1 MYLKGSVSFPFHRR
15 KIDDSSI
22 CCHASLV
29 NKISNGL
36 GVLLRTFDRN
46 QMGIIF
52 PQLNVFEMLLH
63 MLDILP
69 GNDLVM
75 PAVYHKTLNN

>member
-1 MYLKGSVSFPFHRR
+1 MYLKGSVSFPFLRR
-15 KIDDSSI
+15 KIYDGSI
-22 CCHASLV
+22 CCHGSLV

-36 GVLLRTFDRN
+36 SVLLRTFDRN
-46 QMGIIF
+46 QMSIIF
-52 PQLNVFEMLLH
+52 PQVNVFEMLLH

-75 PAVYHKTLNN
+75 PAVYHKTLDS